1 MTEKIKKKLEEIWC
15 QLEYLR
21 INFSSTKNYPSSK
34 SVYACMHVYM
44 FACIHTCVC
53 MYVCVYWDLKS
64 EYRQL
69 LGVILKEFQLLSL
82 NKLFTCI

>member
-1 MTEKIKKKLEEIWC
+1 
-15 QLEYLR
+15 
-21 INFSSTKNYPSSK
+21 
-34 SVYACMHVYM
+34 MHVYM

-82 NKLFTCI
+82 NKLFTCIQKEKTIFQHQAFTEGSHIENKCYVRTSEMLTET